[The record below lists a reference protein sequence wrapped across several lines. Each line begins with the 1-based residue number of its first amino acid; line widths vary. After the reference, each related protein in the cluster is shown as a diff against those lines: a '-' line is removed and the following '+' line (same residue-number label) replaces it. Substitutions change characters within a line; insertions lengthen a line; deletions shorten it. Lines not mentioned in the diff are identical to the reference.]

1 MSSETASRGCSPCR
15 ITRSMRPLSV
25 LVLSTVGPNR
35 SSRRKGEGVQKS
47 RRFPACQRVF
57 LANAGVGVETER
69 VELVFH
75 FETIEMRSRI
85 VRVGRDMA
93 PATGLTRS
101 RASERPGRFDRNLIR
116 WGLVAKLFSSQ
127 RSLWSSDKGH
137 VGDVLASRG
146 DEGRGRLRKA
156 WGSCQTSI

>member
-35 SSRRKGEGVQKS
+35 SSRRIGEGVQKS

-57 LANAGVGVETER
+57 LANAGIGSKPDWTIGSELARRDTGNR
-69 VELVFH
+69 VDQIFGLGTVIPAPGGF
-75 FETIEMRSRI
+75 
-85 VRVGRDMA
+85 VR
-93 PATGLTRS
+93 TGL
-101 RASERPGRFDRNLIR
+101 EE
-116 WGLVAKLFSSQ
+116 WCSSQ